1 MTKREKGGFA
11 MTAIQFATNSLP
23 FHLFQDYM
31 NLTVTFLKYSNNYE
45 NQKDNFLIMQ
55 FS

>member
-1 MTKREKGGFA
+1 MA
-11 MTAIQFATNSLP
+11 AIQFATNSLP

-45 NQKDNFLIMQ
+45 NQKDNFLIQ
-55 FS
+55 YAKKR